1 MRGLFGDAEHYV
13 HTYAEH
19 GLLGPRS
26 VFAHNV
32 HATHPELVDLAA
44 AGSSVAHCPT
54 SNAALGSGLFPLRA
68 HLEHGVRVA
77 LGSDVGAG
85 TGFSLLKEGLQAYFM
100 QQLLGASGFPLGP
113 AHLLHLA
120 TAAGAAALGLGDQVG
135 QLSVGH
141 QLDAIWLRPSPGTT
155 LDVALRH
162 ARSPEDA
169 LAKAFALGTPADVAG
184 AWVAGAALARSVD
197 SPLQR

>member
-1 MRGLFGDAEHYV
+1 MNNIASFARQAQTHLQTIAGADRANV
-13 HTYAEH
+13 K
-19 GLLGPRS
+19 RS
-26 VFAHNV
+26 HVY
-32 HATHPELVDLAA
+32 EL
-44 AGSSVAHCPT
+44 
-54 SNAALGSGLFPLRA
+54 
-68 HLEHGVRVA
+68 
-77 LGSDVGAG
+77 
-85 TGFSLLKEGLQAYFM
+85 M
-100 QQLLGASGFPLGP
+100 
-113 AHLLHLA
+113 
-120 TAAGAAALGLGDQVG
+120 AAALGLGDQVG